1 MQGGRVQAAVEALGR
16 LVSGQAV
23 GAVWAGQCRAR
34 PRGHR
39 SAEVRS
45 REPLP

>member
-1 MQGGRVQAAVEALGR
+1 MQDGGVQAAVEALGR
-16 LVSGQAV
+16 LVSGQAM
-23 GAVWAGQCRAR
+23 GAIWGGQRRAR